1 MTVERLLSLREVADL
16 CGVSYVT
23 AKRWSASGR
32 LDRVRVGGVIRV
44 SEASLAE
51 FQNRNTDRAVRHG

>member
-1 MTVERLLSLREVADL
+1 
-16 CGVSYVT
+16 
-23 AKRWSASGR
+23 
-32 LDRVRVGGVIRV
+32 VIRV